1 MKIARTVIIA
11 LIVSLGLAA
20 MWVGAQDQFQIVSPP
35 SGTTVHGLVT
45 LGASQAAVPDG
56 GWVSFRIRPG
66 PDEYLTATTSPFQI
80 HWNSQVRDEDD
91 KRLYPDGSYT
101 VEAVVYDGSGKE
113 QARDT
118 IRVQVAND
126 ISSREIGTPI
136 LLRTRYHRGPRLC
149 YEVRGEGTVNVPGEA
164 GKAIRERSEQ
174 MMGMGMGMGGP
185 GMGMPGMGMPGMGM
199 PGMGMPGM
207 GMPGMGMPGMGGP
220 GMGMPGMGM
229 PGMGMGGMGM
239 GGPMPEMPL
248 DNPSTVDFE
257 IGGRWY
263 EECLSPT
270 ETGRA
275 VIDKDFVEGYYSVSW
290 RWPKTGRMAG
300 MEFKE
305 EKNVPDA
312 YAEVLPAA
320 GEEYRFKVFPDGRV
334 EKMHDD
340 QDEFA
345 LGELFVE
352 LPDKPVRVKSTW
364 TGDMAVLMGPNSTKP
379 KMVKA
384 IHRLDSF
391 EYKGAY
397 RCARILSRYEKQDT
411 EIAWDFPS
419 RTTAAVPGM
428 GGMAGGPG
436 GMPGMGAPGMGMPSM
451 GAPGMGMPGMGAPGM
466 GGPGMGGMGGMGMM
480 SLADAPLKGDI
491 TVNRISYFAIDEGRF
506 VAIEDEVELT
516 IENIGHDMETQR
528 LSGATETHHVKM
540 DIYDM
545 QAEELIAS
553 LTGGAVGMGGMGMGS
568 MGMGGMGMGAMPP
581 GMAGGG
587 MGMPPGFGGYGGAMG
602 PPGGAAGMPGMMPGM
617 PGMGGPGGMMGMGM
631 VMPKKATIEI
641 TANWR
646 IYETTAGIHTHAV
659 AWEAQ

>member
-1 MKIARTVIIA
+1 M
-11 LIVSLGLAA
+11 
-20 MWVGAQDQFQIVSPP
+20 Q
-35 SGTTVHGLVT
+35 
-45 LGASQAAVPDG
+45 
-56 GWVSFRIRPG
+56 
-66 PDEYLTATTSPFQI
+66 
-80 HWNSQVRDEDD
+80 
-91 KRLYPDGSYT
+91 
-101 VEAVVYDGSGKE
+101 
-113 QARDT
+113 
-118 IRVQVAND
+118 
-126 ISSREIGTPI
+126 
-136 LLRTRYHRGPRLC
+136 
-149 YEVRGEGTVNVPGEA
+149 GEGTVNVPGEA

-174 MMGMGMGMGGP
+174 MMGMGMGMGMP

-207 GMPGMGMPGMGGP
+207 GMPGMGMPGMGMPGMGMG

-229 PGMGMGGMGM
+229 GGMGMGGMGM
-239 GGPMPEMPL
+239 GGPMPEMPM

-257 IGGRWY
+257 IGGSWY

-275 VIDKDFVEGYYSVSW
+275 VVDKDFVEGYYSVSW
-290 RWPKTGRMAG
+290 RWPKTVRMAG

-320 GEEYRFKVFPDGRV
+320 GEEYRFKIFPDGRV

-345 LGELFVE
+345 LGQLFVE
-352 LPDKPVRVKSTW
+352 LPDKPVRAKSTW
-364 TGDMAVLMGPNSTKP
+364 TGDMAVLMGPNSIKP
-379 KMVKA
+379 KVVTA

-397 RCARILSRYEKQDT
+397 RCARILSRYGKQDT

-419 RTTAAVPGM
+419 RTTSAVPGM
-428 GGMAGGPG
+428 GGMGTAGM
-436 GMPGMGAPGMGMPSM
+436 GMPGMGMPGMGMPGM
-451 GAPGMGMPGMGAPGM
+451 GGPGMGMPGMGMPGMGAPGM
-466 GGPGMGGMGGMGMM
+466 GMPGMGMPGMGMPGMGGMGGMGMM

-516 IENIGHDMETQR
+516 IKSTGYDMETQR
-528 LSGATETHHVKM
+528 LSGATETHHMKM

-553 LTGGAVGMGGMGMGS
+553 LIGGSVGMMG
-568 MGMGGMGMGAMPP
+568 MGMGGMGMGGMGMGGMGMGGMGIGGMPP

-602 PPGGAAGMPGMMPGM
+602 GPGGVPGMPYGGPPGMPGM
-617 PGMGGPGGMMGMGM
+617 PGMGGMGGPGGMGMGM
-631 VMPKKATIEI
+631 MVPPKKATIEI

-646 IYETTAGIHTHAV
+646 IYEKTAGIHTHAV